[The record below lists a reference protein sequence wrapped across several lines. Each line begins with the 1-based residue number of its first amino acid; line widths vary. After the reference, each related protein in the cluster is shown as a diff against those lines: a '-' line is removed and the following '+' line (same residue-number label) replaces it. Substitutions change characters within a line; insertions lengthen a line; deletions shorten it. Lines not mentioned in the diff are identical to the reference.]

1 MTSDARHFEDRALDD
16 LAFRDVAEAVIVK
29 VQEAR
34 VFLRIDL
41 IVHLGET
48 RCLLGGSG
56 RAPPCD
62 GLIFGLSACG
72 MLSGS
77 SSNVLAGISA
87 PAGCR
92 CADRLSCDKQ

>member
-1 MTSDARHFEDRALDD
+1 MTSDGGDFEDGALDD

-48 RCLLGGSG
+48 RCLQVRL
-56 RAPPCD
+56 RRHLLV
-62 GLIFGLSACG
+62 GLLCCELSVA
-72 MLSGS
+72 MLNGS
-77 SSNVLAGISA
+77 SSIVLAGISA

-92 CADRLSCDKQ
+92 LLRFDLR